1 MQTDILFMNQ
11 KTKTTGGAKSADN
24 VLWLGAPLL
33 AIPFLAI
40 GASLEAEGMANI
52 VRSLSDSVLVLIP
65 AICLAAAFLGHLT
78 ARKAAIAVGVAVVLD
93 TAGLRHLM
101 LEVTRGWLHDS
112 HNPSWVTVAL
122 VLFAAAAVGG
132 SLLHK
137 ATLSRV
143 VCGMMCGAQIVVLTA
158 FHQLLVISPI
168 QAEEARET
176 ALVSGLVEQRGDFSS
191 LCDVAGRAC
200 WVGSPEGVASE
211 VKERVSHSE
220 GIVRLL
226 EDTLDRPVLLHSW
239 TEMILPSTD
248 AEGLMNV
255 SILKTTQDRA
265 LVMVD
270 IEGPSRVLDT
280 AKQAFG
286 VLAVAFHQA
295 WITLGLLIIW
305 RHRNL
310 YYRGGRWRTEG

>member
-1 MQTDILFMNQ
+1 
-11 KTKTTGGAKSADN
+11 
-24 VLWLGAPLL
+24 
-33 AIPFLAI
+33 
-40 GASLEAEGMANI
+40 
-52 VRSLSDSVLVLIP
+52 VLVLIP

-78 ARKAAIAVGVAVVLD
+78 ARKATIAVGVAVVFD

-122 VLFAAAAVGG
+122 VLFAAAAVVG

-143 VCGMMCGAQIVVLTA
+143 ICGMMCGAQIVVLTA

-168 QAEEARET
+168 QAEEAREI

>member
-1 MQTDILFMNQ
+1 MDGS
-11 KTKTTGGAKSADN
+11 KTPEAA
-24 VLWLGAPLL
+24 LWLSVPLL

-40 GASLEAEGMANI
+40 DASLEAEGMANI

-65 AICLAAAFLGHLT
+65 ALALAAALLGHLT
-78 ARKAAIAVGVAVVLD
+78 TRVAAAAVTIAVLLD
-93 TAGLRHLM
+93 TAGLRHLL
-101 LEVTRGWLHDS
+101 LEATRGLLHDS
-112 HNPSWVTVAL
+112 HNPSWVTVGL

-132 SLLHK
+132 SLLRK
-137 ATLSRV
+137 ATLSRLICAV
-143 VCGMMCGAQIVVLTA
+143 MCGAQIVVLTA

-168 QAEEARET
+168 KAEEAREI
-176 ALVSGLVEQRGDFSS
+176 ALVSGLVDQRGDFRL
-191 LCDVAGRAC
+191 LCGVAGRAC
-200 WVGSPEGVASE
+200 WVGSLEEVASE
-211 VKERVSHSE
+211 IEDQVAHPD

-226 EDTLDRPVLLHSW
+226 EDTADRPRLLHSW

-248 AEGLMNV
+248 KEGLMNV
-255 SILKTTQDRA
+255 SVAKADRDAA

-270 IEGPSRVLDT
+270 VEGPSRVLDT

-286 VLAVAFHQA
+286 VLVVAFHQA

-310 YYRGGRWRTEG
+310 YYQGGRWRTEG

>member
-1 MQTDILFMNQ
+1 
-11 KTKTTGGAKSADN
+11 
-24 VLWLGAPLL
+24 
-33 AIPFLAI
+33 
-40 GASLEAEGMANI
+40 MANI

-65 AICLAAAFLGHLT
+65 AIGLAAALLGHLT
-78 ARKAAIAVGVAVVLD
+78 TRMAAAAVTIAVLLD
-93 TAGLRHLM
+93 TAGLRHFL
-101 LEVTRGWLHDS
+101 LEATRGWLHDS
-112 HNPSWVTVAL
+112 HNPSWVTVGL
-122 VLFAAAAVGG
+122 VLLAAAAVGG
-132 SLLHK
+132 SLLRK

-143 VCGMMCGAQIVVLTA
+143 ICAMMCGAQIVVLTA

-168 QAEEARET
+168 RAEEARET
-176 ALVSGLVEQRGDFSS
+176 ALVSGLVEQGGDFRS
-191 LCDVAGRAC
+191 LCGVAGRAC
-200 WVGSPEGVASE
+200 WLGSPEEVASE
-211 VKERVSHSE
+211 VGEQVAHSD

-226 EDTLDRPVLLHSW
+226 EDTADRPNLLHSW

-248 AEGLMNV
+248 EEGLMNV
-255 SILKTTQDRA
+255 SVVKADMNAA

-310 YYRGGRWRTEG
+310 YYQGGRWRTEG